1 MGRGLT
7 NSIVLIER
15 HIAHAIKEYHKRPSL
30 RIPLWWVTEKEA
42 MPGSP
47 SQALSLVNGINNL

>member
-15 HIAHAIKEYHKRPSL
+15 HIAQAIKKYHKRPSL
-30 RIPLWWVTEKEA
+30 RIPLLWGTEKEGI
-42 MPGSP
+42 PGSP
-47 SQALSLVNGINNL
+47 S